1 VSLLKKMDKARA
13 ATVAAQAA
21 VVLAQELLSK
31 TLSKEMR
38 LHRQLDVTVIRK
50 VDRTTRDRCDD
61 LGSSP
66 RAHLGHANCATLTML
81 RQGRDRRK
89 LHDRHAYHD

>member
-1 VSLLKKMDKARA
+1 MSLLKKIDKARA

-38 LHRQLDVTVIRK
+38 LHR
-50 VDRTTRDRCDD
+50 
-61 LGSSP
+61 
-66 RAHLGHANCATLTML
+66 
-81 RQGRDRRK
+81 
-89 LHDRHAYHD
+89 